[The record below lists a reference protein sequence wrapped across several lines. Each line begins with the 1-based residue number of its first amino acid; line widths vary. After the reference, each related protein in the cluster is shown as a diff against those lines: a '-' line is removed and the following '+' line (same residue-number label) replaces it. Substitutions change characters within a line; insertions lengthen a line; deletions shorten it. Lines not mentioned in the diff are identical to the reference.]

1 MAASIQP
8 LVEAQPN
15 LGLPFAPEIRNE
27 IYKHAL
33 SDPAQQEGGGP
44 DTSPLQLLL
53 VSRQTN
59 IEAYAMYYRNNK
71 LHLPNLTLLARFL
84 WNIGDARRAHIT
96 NLSFTYNL
104 HDATPRG
111 MGQLLK
117 ACSSWRHITVDVRT
131 CCSRE
136 PDRYLAR
143 VLSQVRGMESVQFGF
158 RRATGW
164 RWGTDCRRRPGI
176 QQPHRNELSWEDL
189 KQLMMRPRDERYSAR
204 RTRLVKPYQPMRRSA
219 RLQKLRETEGV

>member
-8 LVEAQPN
+8 LAKALPN

-33 SDPAQQEGGGP
+33 SNPAQQKDGGP

-53 VSRQTN
+53 VSRQTK
-59 IEAYAMYYRNNK
+59 IEAYAMYYRHNT
-71 LHLPNLTLLARFL
+71 LHFPNLMLLARFL

-96 NLSFTYNL
+96 SLSFTYNL

-136 PDRYLAR
+136 PDWYLMR
-143 VLSQVRGMESVQFGF
+143 VLSQVRGMASVHFSF
-158 RRATGW
+158 KRVTG
-164 RWGTDCRRRPGI
+164 RLGPACCRRILRR
-176 QQPHRNELSWEDL
+176 QQPHRYELDWENL
-189 KQLMMRPRDERYSAR
+189 KQLMMRPRDAGYNAR
-204 RTRLVKPYQPMRRSA
+204 P
-219 RLQKLRETEGV
+219 

>member
-8 LVEAQPN
+8 LAKAQPN

-44 DTSPLQLLL
+44 DASPLQLLL

-71 LHLPNLTLLARFL
+71 FHFPNLTLLARFL

-96 NLSFTYNL
+96 NLSFTYSQ
-104 HDATPRG
+104 HDAAPRG

-117 ACSSWRHITVDVRT
+117 ACSNWRHITVDVRT

-143 VLSQVRGMESVQFGF
+143 VLSQVRGMESVQFSL
-158 RRATGW
+158 RRATGR
-164 RWGTDCRRRPGI
+164 RWGTDCRRRLGI
-176 QQPHRNELSWEDL
+176 QQSHRHELSWEDL

-204 RTRLVKPYQPMRRSA
+204 RPRLVKPYESMRRSA
-219 RLQKLRETEGV
+219 RLQKLRETKRV